1 MSKNRDL
8 KRKNVY
14 VPAFVNDWIVEEAKK
29 RGLNQ
34 STLIS
39 IIIQERIKQEQ
50 AVETLGNVDLFIK
63 ELEKLKEV

>member
-1 MSKNRDL
+1 MSKNKDL

-14 VPAFVNDWIVEEAKK
+14 VPAFVSDWIVEEAKK

-39 IIIQERIKQEQ
+39 LIIQEKIKQEQ
-50 AVETLGNVDLFIK
+50 AIETLSNVDLFIK
-63 ELEKLKEV
+63 ELEKLKEA

>member
-1 MSKNRDL
+1 MSKNKDL

-14 VPAFVNDWIVEEAKK
+14 VPGFVNDWIVEEAKK

-39 IIIQERIKQEQ
+39 LIIQERIKQEQ
-50 AVETLGNVDLFIK
+50 AIETLGNVDLFIK
-63 ELEKLKEV
+63 ELEKLKV

>member
-14 VPAFVNDWIVEEAKK
+14 VPAFVSDWIVEEAKK

-39 IIIQERIKQEQ
+39 LIIQERIKQEQ
-50 AVETLGNVDLFIK
+50 AIETLGNVDLIIK
-63 ELEKLKEV
+63 ELEKLKEA